1 MRRAGLANRL
11 NVACRRRRHRRRQCK
26 TAGLATSRCRSGHA
40 TRLLRGSIESA
51 WSRGYAATLQWSA
64 PNAAMLID
72 LERAQVASAAC
83 LHTGM
88 ACSPEALPAPSA
100 DATTSAPP
108 APPPATSTRPDDH
121 NLRLFSGAC
130 APRGR
135 PSDGRR
141 RRMSWIGPFDHSKTG
156 HCDPTQRDFE
166 DAPAIKVAHWPSLLA
181 NASWQTHRG
190 AMPAFSTQSTADR
203 VAACKCVRT
212 LNLVGC
218 YLTFACRVST
228 HPRRATVVAA
238 RHATA
243 ARSS

>member
-1 MRRAGLANRL
+1 MRRAGLADRL
-11 NVACRRRRHRRRQCK
+11 SACLRK
-26 TAGLATSRCRSGHA
+26 ATSVQNKRAWPPPAVAARTRRGSFAAGSRARRPEA
-40 TRLLRGSIESA
+40 TLLRCNGQRQMLQCLSI
-51 WSRGYAATLQWSA
+51 WSA
-64 PNAAMLID
+64 R
-72 LERAQVASAAC
+72 EQVASAAC
-83 LHTGM
+83 LRTGM
-88 ACSPEALPAPSA
+88 ACNPDALPAPSA

-135 PSDGRR
+135 PSNGRR

-166 DAPAIKVAHWPSLLA
+166 HAPAIKVAHWPTLLA

-218 YLTFACRVST
+218 YLTFACRVSA
-228 HPRRATVVAA
+228 HPRRATAVAA